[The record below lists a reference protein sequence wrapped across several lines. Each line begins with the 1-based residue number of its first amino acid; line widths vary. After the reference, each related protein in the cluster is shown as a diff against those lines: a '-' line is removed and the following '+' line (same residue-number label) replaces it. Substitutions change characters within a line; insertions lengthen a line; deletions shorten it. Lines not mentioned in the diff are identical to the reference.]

1 AERRHRGPRGGA
13 GDAGG
18 RSRLQHRLGHHRRAA
33 VLAGHAGREGTRPVG
48 AARRARGGRPGRRA
62 ADRGRRA
69 APAGGLRPATGGAR
83 VDARAAGP
91 GPRPSGPGA
100 PRRGRL
106 ERRPRRLPAGLH
118 LDASRRGPLPPLPRG
133 PPRAARLERRRGVH
147 ALRLRLRDGPP
158 HALSPVGHGRRD
170 GSPGAGAG
178 RHDHGPGRMTCRSPA
193 AALVLLAVAA
203 GASAQELEPR
213 AYSPNP
219 TGANF
224 VLVVYGHTSGNVMF
238 DPSVPITNVEAAI
251 NTGALFYGRTFAL
264 FGRAASAAVQ
274 LPYVWGTIDGD
285 VFEDRRS
292 VYRSGL
298 ADLRMRLTT
307 NILGGPALSAR
318 EFAARPPRT
327 TMGASLVVLAPTGQ
341 YDPSKLVNV
350 GTNRWAFKPEV

>member
-1 AERRHRGPRGGA
+1 
-13 GDAGG
+13 
-18 RSRLQHRLGHHRRAA
+18 
-33 VLAGHAGREGTRPVG
+33 
-48 AARRARGGRPGRRA
+48 
-62 ADRGRRA
+62 
-69 APAGGLRPATGGAR
+69 
-83 VDARAAGP
+83 
-91 GPRPSGPGA
+91 
-100 PRRGRL
+100 
-106 ERRPRRLPAGLH
+106 
-118 LDASRRGPLPPLPRG
+118 
-133 PPRAARLERRRGVH
+133 
-147 ALRLRLRDGPP
+147 
-158 HALSPVGHGRRD
+158 
-170 GSPGAGAG
+170 
-178 RHDHGPGRMTCRSPA
+178 MTCRSPA

-224 VLVVYGHTSGNVMF
+224 VLVVYGHTSGNVVF

-318 EFAARPPRT
+318 EFATRPPRT

-350 GTNRWAFKPEV
+350 GTNRWAFKPEVGLSHPSGRWFLELYAGTWLFTVNDDFFGGSRREQSPLLAVQGHFSYTFRPRLWLAGDATFYTGGRTTVDGVEKADLQRNTRLGLTLAVPVKRRSALKASWSRGGVTRVGGDFQTLALGYQVLWF

>member
-1 AERRHRGPRGGA
+1 
-13 GDAGG
+13 
-18 RSRLQHRLGHHRRAA
+18 
-33 VLAGHAGREGTRPVG
+33 
-48 AARRARGGRPGRRA
+48 
-62 ADRGRRA
+62 
-69 APAGGLRPATGGAR
+69 
-83 VDARAAGP
+83 
-91 GPRPSGPGA
+91 
-100 PRRGRL
+100 
-106 ERRPRRLPAGLH
+106 
-118 LDASRRGPLPPLPRG
+118 
-133 PPRAARLERRRGVH
+133 
-147 ALRLRLRDGPP
+147 
-158 HALSPVGHGRRD
+158 
-170 GSPGAGAG
+170 
-178 RHDHGPGRMTCRSPA
+178 MTCRSPA

-224 VLVVYGHTSGNVMF
+224 VLVVYGHTSGNVVF

-350 GTNRWAFKPEV
+350 GTNRWAFKPEVGLSHPSGRWFLELYAGTWLFTVNDDFFGGSRREQSPLLAVQGHFSYTFRPRLWLAGDATFYTGGRTTVDGVEKADLQRNTRLGLTLAVPIKRRSALKASWSRGVVTRVGGDFQTLALGYQVLWF